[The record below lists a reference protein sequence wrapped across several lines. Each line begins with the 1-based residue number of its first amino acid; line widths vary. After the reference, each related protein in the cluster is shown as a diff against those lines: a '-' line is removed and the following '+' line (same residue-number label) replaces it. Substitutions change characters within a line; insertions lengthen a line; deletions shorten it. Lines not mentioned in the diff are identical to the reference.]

1 MAATATKIG
10 RCVLNGHQPTRR
22 RHVESVRHWHSP
34 RPVIEQSLSGVERGS
49 SPGGHSPVE
58 VNGDGCRLH
67 PVVVP
72 CQRSQTTQAKTPFN
86 ASAALRCMVSV
97 TCE

>member
-1 MAATATKIG
+1 MSLIVTNARDVGISSPF
-10 RCVLNGHQPTRR
+10 PTGMLHDLIFER
-22 RHVESVRHWHSP
+22 
-34 RPVIEQSLSGVERGS
+34 SLWRVEREIVTGWS
-49 SPGGHSPVE
+49 VPGGAQ
-58 VNGDGCRLH
+58 DATQTRLH